1 MWYNVYIG
9 VSLVE
14 IEIVS
19 HGPHGACLCLPRE
32 AVRVNSSQKV
42 KKELSLEPVRR
53 RDA

>member
-1 MWYNVYIG
+1 M
-9 VSLVE
+9 SLVE

-19 HGPHGACLCLPRE
+19 HGPHGAYLYLPRE
-32 AVRVNSSQKV
+32 AVRVNSPQKI